1 MSKLQEFR
9 ERLNL
14 TQKELFEKSG
24 ISIRTIQRIEA
35 GTAPKG
41 HTLKVLATTLGIAET
56 ELLNTK
62 EKIGVMNYTLLKFIN
77 LSSLLGSVFPPV
89 NILLPLLIMIIK
101 KQFNPIAKQIVSVQI
116 SITIASFIIF
126 MVSALIKNW
135 FSLGNEFTMII
146 MALLVLANV
155 CVIIINTAGIDKN
168 KDLYIRLN
176 FSFI

>member
-1 MSKLQEFR
+1 
-9 ERLNL
+9 
-14 TQKELFEKSG
+14 
-24 ISIRTIQRIEA
+24 
-35 GTAPKG
+35 
-41 HTLKVLATTLGIAET
+41 
-56 ELLNTK
+56 
-62 EKIGVMNYTLLKFIN
+62 
-77 LSSLLGSVFPPV
+77 
-89 NILLPLLIMIIK
+89 MIIK

>member
-41 HTLKVLATTLGIAET
+41 HTLKVLATTLGITET

-62 EKIGVMNYTLLKFIN
+62 EKLGVLNYTLLKFIN
-77 LSSLLGSVFPPV
+77 LSSLLGTVFPPV
-89 NILLPLLIMIIK
+89 NILLPVLIMIFK

-116 SITIASFIIF
+116 SITIVSFIIF
-126 MVSALIKNW
+126 MICALIKNW